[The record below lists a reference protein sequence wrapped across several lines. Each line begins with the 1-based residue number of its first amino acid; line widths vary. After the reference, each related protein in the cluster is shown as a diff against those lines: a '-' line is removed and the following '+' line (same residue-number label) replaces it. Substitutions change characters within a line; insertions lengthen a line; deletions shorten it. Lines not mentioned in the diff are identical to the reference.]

1 MRVRQPAVAAV
12 VVGVAVV
19 VGLILVGRSPDPS
32 EVPIADRCV
41 AEPGSEQQD
50 VDTDDSPETPWAH
63 VPGQEVTVYFA
74 TADLPPRYAALVE
87 DGARLWSRSPC
98 VEALA
103 VPECPDGAN
112 CSAVVAETREDRSGD
127 DTDGESE
134 GVDRGGVR
142 LANTIRLYTNVLDR
156 SSDNGALATVVHEM
170 GHALGLVH
178 RNDPDSVMN
187 AVTGDDTDPRPD
199 AIDFANLV
207 VLYGLNTFQN
217 GNDSAT

>member
-1 MRVRQPAVAAV
+1 MTARKSPGPVATVAVGAAV
-12 VVGVAVV
+12 VA
-19 VGLILVGRSPDPS
+19 GLILVGRSPDPS
-32 EVPIADRCV
+32 EIPITDRCV

-50 VDTDDSPETPWAH
+50 VDPDSPQTPWAH
-63 VPGQEVTVYFA
+63 VPGHEVTVHFA

-87 DGARLWSRSPC
+87 EGARLWSRSPC

-112 CSAVVAETREDRSGD
+112 CSVVGAETRGDDESD

-134 GVDRGGVR
+134 GVDRSGVR
-142 LANTIRLYTNVLDR
+142 PANTIRLYPDVLDGE
-156 SSDNGALATVVHEM
+156 SDNGAPATVHEM
-170 GHALGLVH
+170 GHALGPVH
-178 RNDPDSVMN
+178 RDDPDSVMN
-187 AVTGDDTDPRPD
+187 GVTDDDTDPRPD

-207 VLYGLNTFQN
+207 VLHGLNTFQN